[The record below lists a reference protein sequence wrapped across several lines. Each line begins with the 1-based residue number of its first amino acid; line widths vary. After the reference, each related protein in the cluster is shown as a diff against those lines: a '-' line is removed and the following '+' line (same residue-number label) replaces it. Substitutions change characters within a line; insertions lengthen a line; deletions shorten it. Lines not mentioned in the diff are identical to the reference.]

1 MLMEINTGD
10 IVQLRKKHPCG
21 SDRWQVVRTGA
32 DIGIVCLGCRHKV
45 MLERSS
51 FEKRVKSFISKSEE
65 TSK

>member
-1 MLMEINTGD
+1 MVMEIKQGD

-45 MLERSS
+45 ILDRSS
-51 FEKRVKSFISKSEE
+51 FEKRVKAVISKDE
-65 TSK
+65 

>member
-1 MLMEINTGD
+1 MVMEIKQGD

-45 MLERSS
+45 LLDRSS
-51 FEKRVKSFISKSEE
+51 FEKRVKAVISKDE
-65 TSK
+65 

>member
-1 MLMEINTGD
+1 MVMEIKQGD

-45 MLERSS
+45 LLDRSS
-51 FEKRVKSFISKSEE
+51 FEKSVRSFISKIQ
-65 TSK
+65 